1 MELTNGLNIRVWL
14 KAERTARDRSSI
26 AKVPCVFCRVLLFG
40 HFWFVRLPTSLV
52 RASQV
57 HMMASVHK
65 GLKREPSEPE
75 DGQPERVSDPGSL
88 GRLAGGVDSNE
99 PPESER
105 VQQVMSPSLRRV
117 LQRCGLC
124 RPGQTLVS

>member
-1 MELTNGLNIRVWL
+1 MGLANGLNIRVWL
-14 KAERTARDRSSI
+14 KDERTARGRSSI

-40 HFWFVRLPTSLV
+40 HWVARLPTSLV
-52 RASQV
+52 RASRV
-57 HMMASVHK
+57 HMMASTGK

-88 GRLAGGVDSNE
+88 GRFAGGVDSNE

-105 VQQVMSPSLRRV
+105 VQQVMSPSLRQGPAKV
-117 LQRCGLC
+117 
-124 RPGQTLVS
+124 PDQTLVS